1 MSYYFSKIINTDFN
15 KAIDK
20 VTGELKK
27 QGFGI
32 VSEIDVKKTL
42 KKKLNIDFKKYKIL
56 GACNPKFAHQ
66 ALKAEDKIGLM
77 LPCNVV
83 VEEISSDKTEI
94 SVADPITLMQII
106 VNPELEHIAKQV
118 QVKLKKV
125 VENL

>member
-1 MSYYFSKIINTDFN
+1 MNYYFSKIINTDFN

-83 VEEISSDKTEI
+83 VEEISSDKTEV
-94 SVADPITLMQII
+94 SVADPITLMQAII
-106 VNPELEHIAKQV
+106 NPELKHIAKQV